1 MRTESPP
8 PSRQSTGLPDLVLQ
22 HRSQAAESPAPVSTP
37 PPFAA
42 VEVVKP
48 REVPREVVKPREV
61 PKEVVKPREASKEV
75 VKSRETAR
83 DMKPKEASV
92 KEGAAVCLKFGQV
105 PLAAVKSVDCI
116 TLSSDEE
123 GAPQDAPSAP
133 VKEEEVSLNS
143 PEVIILVL
151 LILS

>member
-61 PKEVVKPREASKEV
+61 PKEVVKSREASKEV

-83 DMKPKEASV
+83 DMKPKEASN

-123 GAPQDAPSAP
+123 GAPAPPAP

-151 LILS
+151 LIFS

>member
-48 REVPREVVKPREV
+48 REVGPREVVKPREV
-61 PKEVVKPREASKEV
+61 PKEVVKPGEATKEL
-75 VKSRETAR
+75 VKSREAGR

-123 GAPQDAPSAP
+123 GAPAPPAP

-151 LILS
+151 LIFS